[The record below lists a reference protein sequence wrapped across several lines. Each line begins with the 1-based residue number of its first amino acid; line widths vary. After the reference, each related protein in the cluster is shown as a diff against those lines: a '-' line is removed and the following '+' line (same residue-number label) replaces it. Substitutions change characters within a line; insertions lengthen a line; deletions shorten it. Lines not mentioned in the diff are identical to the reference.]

1 MTAHAERVWDVV
13 IIGGGQAALA
23 TAYFLRRTGLSFV
36 MLDAEDAPGGAWRH
50 GWNSLRLFS
59 PATWSSI
66 PGWMMP
72 PVQDGYP
79 SREHVVDYLSR
90 YEARYQFP
98 IERPVRV
105 TSVESLGGALR
116 VHSER
121 GYWDARAVVSATG
134 TWSNP
139 NIPAYPGAELFRG
152 QQLHS
157 AHYVEPQAFSGK
169 RVLVVGGGNSGAQ
182 ILAEVSQV
190 ADATWVTPT
199 DPLFLPDDVDGR
211 VLFERATE
219 RWKAQMEGR
228 VIEPPVGG
236 LGDIVMVPPVVAA
249 RERDVLHAVRP
260 FIRFTPDGVVW
271 TDGSETAVDAVIW
284 CTGFKPSLGH
294 LASLGVVTGDGR
306 VEVSGTRAVNEPG
319 LWLVG
324 YGEWTG
330 SASATLIG
338 VTRTA
343 RSTVAEIEQFLV
355 KAEA

>member
-1 MTAHAERVWDVV
+1 MTAHAEWVWDVV

-36 MLDAEDAPGGAWRH
+36 MLDAQDAAGGAWRH

-79 SREHVVDYLSR
+79 SREHVIDYLSR

-105 TSVESLGGALR
+105 TSVERLGGALR
-116 VHSER
+116 VHSQR
-121 GYWDARAVVSATG
+121 GYWDAKAVVSATG

-139 NIPAYPGAELFRG
+139 NIPAYPGAKLFCG

-190 ADATWVTPT
+190 ADELGYAH
-199 DPLFLPDDVDGR
+199 
-211 VLFERATE
+211 RATLP
-219 RWKAQMEGR
+219 A
-228 VIEPPVGG
+228 
-236 LGDIVMVPPVVAA
+236 
-249 RERDVLHAVRP
+249 
-260 FIRFTPDGVVW
+260 
-271 TDGSETAVDAVIW
+271 
-284 CTGFKPSLGH
+284 
-294 LASLGVVTGDGR
+294 
-306 VEVSGTRAVNEPG
+306 
-319 LWLVG
+319 
-324 YGEWTG
+324 
-330 SASATLIG
+330 
-338 VTRTA
+338 
-343 RSTVAEIEQFLV
+343 
-355 KAEA
+355 